1 MPAARVRIRAL
12 DISIFLLA
20 LIIIGLISLQ
30 TYVRGGGTP
39 EITIEAAG
47 VPAAGVPAA
56 GAPAAGRSASGHERQ
71 WIFPLDAQTTL
82 RVPGPLG
89 DTVVVIE
96 NGSVRVVSSPCPE
109 KICIKTGRI
118 SKPGQWIAC
127 LPNKV
132 FISIRGRRSEQPDA
146 ISQ

>member
-1 MPAARVRIRAL
+1 MTASRVRFKAL
-12 DISIFLLA
+12 DISIFVLA
-20 LIIIGLISLQ
+20 LLIIGLISLQ

-39 EITIEAAG
+39 EITIVAAADG
-47 VPAAGVPAA
+47 QAA
-56 GAPAAGRSASGHERQ
+56 GAVAEQQ
-71 WIFPLDAQTTL
+71 WIFPLDARTTL
-82 RVPGPLG
+82 RVPGPIG
-89 DTVVVIE
+89 ETVVVIE
-96 NGSVRVVSSPCPE
+96 EDSVRVTSSPCAE

-127 LPNKV
+127 LPNRV

>member
-1 MPAARVRIRAL
+1 MTASRVRIRAL
-12 DISIFLLA
+12 DISIFILA
-20 LIIIGLISLQ
+20 LLVIGLIALQ

-47 VPAAGVPAA
+47 RDAAA
-56 GAPAAGRSASGHERQ
+56 SAEQQ

-89 DTVVVIE
+89 ETVVVIE
-96 NGSVRVVSSPCPE
+96 EGSARVVSSPCTE

-127 LPNKV
+127 LPNRV

>member
-1 MPAARVRIRAL
+1 MTVSRVRIRAL
-12 DISIFLLA
+12 DIFIFLLA
-20 LIIIGLISLQ
+20 LLIIGLISLQ
-30 TYVRGGGTP
+30 TYARGRGTP

-47 VPAAGVPAA
+47 QAAGQ
-56 GAPAAGRSASGHERQ
+56 GAVQGAEQQ
-71 WIFPLDAQTTL
+71 WIYPLDVETTL

-89 DTVVVIE
+89 ETVVEIKDGAVQVI
-96 NGSVRVVSSPCPE
+96 SSPCPE

-127 LPNKV
+127 LPNRV
-132 FISIRGRRSEQPDA
+132 FISIRGRKSEQPDA

>member
-1 MPAARVRIRAL
+1 MTGTRVRFKAL
-12 DISIFLLA
+12 DIVIFVVALLA
-20 LIIIGLISLQ
+20 IGLISLQ

-39 EITIEAAG
+39 EIMIEAA
-47 VPAAGVPAA
+47 PSTAG
-56 GAPAAGRSASGHERQ
+56 SEQQ
-71 WIFPLDAQTTL
+71 WIYPLDAQTTL

-89 DTVVVIE
+89 ETVVVIE
-96 NGSVRVVSSPCPE
+96 DGTVRVVRSPCPE

-127 LPNKV
+127 LPNRV

>member
-1 MPAARVRIRAL
+1 MTASRVRIRAL
-12 DISIFLLA
+12 DISIFVLA
-20 LIIIGLISLQ
+20 LMVIGLISLQ

-47 VPAAGVPAA
+47 VPAAG
-56 GAPAAGRSASGHERQ
+56 APAADRDAAASTEKQ

-89 DTVVVIE
+89 ETVVVIE
-96 NGSVRVVSSPCPE
+96 EGSARVVSSPCAE

-127 LPNKV
+127 LPNRV

>member
-1 MPAARVRIRAL
+1 MTVSRVRIRAL
-12 DISIFLLA
+12 DIFIFLLA
-20 LIIIGLISLQ
+20 LLIIGLISLQ
-30 TYVRGGGTP
+30 TYARGRGTP

-47 VPAAGVPAA
+47 QAAAQ
-56 GAPAAGRSASGHERQ
+56 GAVQGAEQQ
-71 WIFPLDAQTTL
+71 WIYPLDVETTL

-89 DTVVVIE
+89 ETVVEIKDGAVQVI
-96 NGSVRVVSSPCPE
+96 SSPCPE

-127 LPNKV
+127 LPNRV
-132 FISIRGRRSEQPDA
+132 FISIRGRKSEQPDA

>member
-1 MPAARVRIRAL
+1 MTASRVRIRGL
-12 DISIFLLA
+12 DITIFLFALLAIA
-20 LIIIGLISLQ
+20 LIALQ
-30 TYVRGGGTP
+30 TYARGTGTP

-56 GAPAAGRSASGHERQ
+56 GQTAAQSAGLGAGQQ
-71 WIFPLDAQTTL
+71 WIYPLDGEVTL
-82 RVPGPLG
+82 RIPGPLG
-89 DTVVVIE
+89 DTMVVIE
-96 NGSVRVVSSPCPE
+96 DGTVRVTSSPCPE

-127 LPNKV
+127 LPNRV

>member
-1 MPAARVRIRAL
+1 MTGARVRFKAL
-12 DISIFLLA
+12 DIVIFVVALLA
-20 LIIIGLISLQ
+20 IGLISLQ

-39 EITIEAAG
+39 EIMIEAAG

-56 GAPAAGRSASGHERQ
+56 GVPAAPSTAGSEQQ
-71 WIFPLDAQTTL
+71 WIYPLDAQTTL

-89 DTVVVIE
+89 ETVVVIE
-96 NGSVRVVSSPCPE
+96 DGTVRVVRSPCPE

-127 LPNKV
+127 LPNRV

>member
-1 MPAARVRIRAL
+1 MTASRVRIRAL
-12 DISIFLLA
+12 DISIFVIALLV
-20 LIIIGLISLQ
+20 IGLISFQ

-39 EITIEAAG
+39 EIMIEAAADG
-47 VPAAGVPAA
+47 DAVALA
-56 GAPAAGRSASGHERQ
+56 EQQ

-89 DTVVVIE
+89 ETVVVIE
-96 NGSVRVVSSPCPE
+96 EGSVRVVSSPCPE

-127 LPNKV
+127 LPNRI

>member
-1 MPAARVRIRAL
+1 MTASRVRIRAL
-12 DISIFLLA
+12 DISIFVIALLV
-20 LIIIGLISLQ
+20 IGLISFQ

-39 EITIEAAG
+39 EIMIEAASDG
-47 VPAAGVPAA
+47 DAVALA
-56 GAPAAGRSASGHERQ
+56 EQQ
-71 WIFPLDAQTTL
+71 WIFPLDTQTTL

-89 DTVVVIE
+89 ETVVVIE
-96 NGSVRVVSSPCPE
+96 EGSVRVVSSPCPE

-127 LPNKV
+127 LPNRI

>member
-1 MPAARVRIRAL
+1 MTASRVRFKAL
-12 DISIFLLA
+12 DIAIFVFALL
-20 LIIIGLISLQ
+20 LTGLISLQ
-30 TYVRGGGTP
+30 VYARGRGTP

-47 VPAAGVPAA
+47 VPAAGRE
-56 GAPAAGRSASGHERQ
+56 GAEATEQQ
-71 WIFPLDAQTTL
+71 WIYPLDAEATV

-89 DTVVVIE
+89 ETVVEIKD
-96 NGSVRVVSSPCPE
+96 GAVRVVSSPCPE

-127 LPNKV
+127 LPNRV
-132 FISIRGRRSEQPDA
+132 FISIRGRKSEQPDA

>member
-1 MPAARVRIRAL
+1 MPKSRVRFRAL
-12 DISIFLLA
+12 DVAIFLFA
-20 LIIIGLISLQ
+20 LLIIGLISLQ
-30 TYVRGGGTP
+30 TYVRGRGTP

-47 VPAAGVPAA
+47 
-56 GAPAAGRSASGHERQ
+56 APAAGRNTGREAEQQ
-71 WIFPLDAQTTL
+71 WIYPLDAETTL

-89 DTVVVIE
+89 ETVVEIKD
-96 NGSVRVVSSPCPE
+96 GAVRVISSPCPE

-127 LPNKV
+127 LPNRV

>member
-1 MPAARVRIRAL
+1 MPKTRVRFRAL
-12 DISIFLLA
+12 DIGIFLFA

-30 TYVRGGGTP
+30 TYVRTRGAP
-39 EITIEAAG
+39 EITITAAG

-56 GAPAAGRSASGHERQ
+56 GAPAAGALGAEQQ
-71 WIFPLDAQTTL
+71 WIYPLDSEATV

-89 DTVVVIE
+89 DTVVVIRD
-96 NGSVRVVSSPCPE
+96 GAVQVASSPCPE

-127 LPNKV
+127 LPNRV
-132 FISIRGRRSEQPDA
+132 FISIRGRRREQPDA

>member
-1 MPAARVRIRAL
+1 MTASRVRIRAL
-12 DISIFLLA
+12 DICIFLFGL
-20 LIIIGLISLQ
+20 LIIGLISLQ
-30 TYVRGGGTP
+30 VYARGRGTP
-39 EITIEAAG
+39 EITISG
-47 VPAAGVPAA
+47 VA
-56 GAPAAGRSASGHERQ
+56 EQ
-71 WIFPLDAQTTL
+71 WIYSLDGETTL

-89 DTVVVIE
+89 ETVVVIE
-96 NGSVRVVSSPCPE
+96 NGTVQVTSSPCPE

-127 LPNKV
+127 LPNRV

>member
-1 MPAARVRIRAL
+1 MTASRVRFKAL
-12 DISIFLLA
+12 DIAIFVFALL
-20 LIIIGLISLQ
+20 LIALISLQ
-30 TYVRGGGTP
+30 VYARGRGTP

-47 VPAAGVPAA
+47 VPAAGQGAA
-56 GAPAAGRSASGHERQ
+56 QQ
-71 WIFPLDAQTTL
+71 WIYPLDAEATV

-89 DTVVVIE
+89 ATVVEIAD
-96 NGSVRVVSSPCPE
+96 GAVRVISSPCPE

-127 LPNKV
+127 LPNRV
-132 FISIRGRRSEQPDA
+132 FISIRGRNSEQPDA